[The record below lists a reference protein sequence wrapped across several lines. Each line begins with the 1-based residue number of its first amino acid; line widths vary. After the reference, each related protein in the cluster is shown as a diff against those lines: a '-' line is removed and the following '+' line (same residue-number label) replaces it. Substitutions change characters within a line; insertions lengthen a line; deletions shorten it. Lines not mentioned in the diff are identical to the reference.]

1 MATAITSTSNSTS
14 TSTPVSIASSSS
26 AASAGGSVI
35 NVSSLVSQLVAATRA
50 PQDALISSQTQ
61 TVTTQIS
68 AVGTLKGALSTFQ
81 SALATI
87 DTPTAF
93 NALSASSSNSSVFS
107 ASTSNGAVPGSYSVA
122 VSQLA
127 QAQQLVSSAWTG
139 AAATLASG
147 TLQLSLGA
155 TSFSVQLDSTNN
167 TLTGL
172 AAAINAAPGNPG
184 ITATVIN
191 GTDGAH
197 LLLSSSLTG
206 AANSIQVTETDG
218 GSALAALT
226 YGSGNTANYTQD
238 AAAQD
243 AQFSIS
249 GIPYTSASNTV
260 SDALNGVT
268 LTLLGTTTGTSGS
281 GSGGSGTGSSSAP
294 ATLTVSADGAT
305 IQNNVSAFVKAY
317 NTLVGS
323 ITSLNSYDST
333 SGTAGPML
341 GDAML
346 SGIQNGIRSA
356 LYNVVNTGS
365 ATYNSLASVGITTNS
380 DGTLK
385 LNSSTFAAALS
396 ASPAAVSAL
405 FSGTG
410 GVAATLNT
418 QITDELGAGGAITSR
433 SQTLVKQENALTH
446 QSDQL
451 NAQMSA
457 LTTSLT
463 RQYSQLN
470 ALLSS
475 LQTTSAYLTQ
485 QFAALPQVQTSKG

>member
-1 MATAITSTSNSTS
+1 MATAINSTSNSTS

-50 PQDALISSQTQ
+50 PQDSLISTQTQ

-81 SALATI
+81 SALSAI

-93 NALSASSSNSSVFS
+93 NALSASTSNSAVFS

-127 QAQQLVSSAWTG
+127 QAQQLVSKAFTG

-155 TSFSVQLDSTNN
+155 SRFSVQVDNTHN

-184 ITATVIN
+184 VTATVIN

-218 GSALAALT
+218 GSALSALT

-238 AAAQD
+238 AAARD

-268 LTLLGTTTGTSGS
+268 LTLLGTTSGTSGS
-281 GSGGSGTGSSSAP
+281 GTSTAP
-294 ATLTVSADGAT
+294 ATLTISADSAT

-323 ITSLNSYDST
+323 IGSLNSYDSA

-356 LYNVVNTGS
+356 LYSVVNTGS
-365 ATYNSLASVGITTNS
+365 STYNSLASIGITTNS

-396 ASPAAVSAL
+396 ASPGAVSAL

-418 QITDELGAGGAITSR
+418 RITDELGAGGAITSR
-433 SQTLVKQENALTH
+433 SQALVKQENALT
-446 QSDQL
+446 QQTDRL
-451 NAQMSA
+451 NTQMSA

-485 QFAALPQVQTSKG
+485 QFAALPQIQSSKG